1 MVSQELNLQNYEIYW
16 LIQKVQD
23 EYSLFA
29 KNLLM
34 QIDGKI

>member
-1 MVSQELNLQNYEIYW
+1 MILQKLNLQNYGIYW
-16 LIQKVQD
+16 LIQKEQD

>member
-1 MVSQELNLQNYEIYW
+1 MMSQKLNLQKYGIYW
-16 LIQKVQD
+16 LIQKEQD

-29 KNLLM
+29 KDLLM

>member
-1 MVSQELNLQNYEIYW
+1 MMLQKFNLQNYGIYW
-16 LIQKVQD
+16 LIQKEQD

>member
-1 MVSQELNLQNYEIYW
+1 MMSQKLNLQNYGIYW
-16 LIQKVQD
+16 LIQKEQD

-29 KNLLM
+29 KNLLI

>member
-16 LIQKVQD
+16 LIQKEQD

>member
-1 MVSQELNLQNYEIYW
+1 MMLQKLNLQNYGIYW
-16 LIQKVQD
+16 LIQKEQD

-29 KNLLM
+29 KDLLM

>member
-1 MVSQELNLQNYEIYW
+1 MMLQKLNLQNYGIYW
-16 LIQKVQD
+16 LIQKEQD

-29 KNLLM
+29 KNLLI